1 MVKLKQFEK
10 SVFGK
15 GVRQLLGRLEN
26 YFSINL
32 KLHKGDVFLV
42 PIQIWLLCDDPVT
55 WALIGYVFEL
65 NQSWLSFCHL
75 GLEAKVK

>member
-26 YFSINL
+26 YFSI
-32 KLHKGDVFLV
+32 KLL
-42 PIQIWLLCDDPVT
+42 
-55 WALIGYVFEL
+55 
-65 NQSWLSFCHL
+65 
-75 GLEAKVK
+75 